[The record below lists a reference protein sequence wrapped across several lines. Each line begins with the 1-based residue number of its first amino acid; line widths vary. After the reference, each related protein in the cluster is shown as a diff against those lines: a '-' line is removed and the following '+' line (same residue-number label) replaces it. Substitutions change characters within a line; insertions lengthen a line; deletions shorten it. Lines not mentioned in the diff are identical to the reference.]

1 MGECTDKRFQQMLHP
16 YELGILPPDQAE
28 AFELHL
34 YECDACVENVRQFKE
49 ASLVI
54 RHDLDVREAVKLAVG
69 ADETADSSLVADRAT
84 VPGWARVRRVAIPTM
99 VLTAAA
105 VIVLILWPWHIEVSP
120 LKEAEA
126 VENRLA
132 IMYFDNAVDRND
144 PDKLGEV
151 AANLLITDLAESRYM
166 QVVPGQRIRDILRQ
180 LEREGAAVSGHVSA
194 LSVGEKANARWILT
208 GTILQV
214 EPTMVIST
222 ELIDVASHTAI
233 ASAEITGAPDE
244 TVFAVVDRL
253 SARVRSDLSLPTAAH
268 NERDPSV
275 ADVTTHSPEAYR
287 YYLEGVDYYMQF
299 YTNEARTS
307 FEKALS
313 YDSTYAMAYYYLSMA
328 KDKRLIDSAL
338 KYSDHIGQKDRLYIL
353 SQYASGRGDT
363 DLAIA
368 ELERI
373 VEAFPDE
380 KYALYRIGNYK
391 HYESKYAE
399 AVTYLNRAIAID
411 SCFKL
416 AYNFLSY
423 TYDKMGD
430 FDHALWAINKY
441 IELVPEEANPY
452 DSRGDLLAAHGRLA
466 DAMESY
472 RTALAKKPDFQASQA
487 NLARMCLFSHDFDR
501 AESLYTAWADRPDP
515 RFKQAGLF
523 FLSVV
528 ELYRGKVRQALTL
541 LDRAVTADGAMS
553 ADSTP
558 LYIFEKQA
566 MLRADLGD
574 FDGALAII
582 SRLLE
587 DERRSNKKETT
598 MLVGAQALILTDAG
612 KLDEAKA
619 AVDRL
624 AVLFKEDKASPE
636 NLGFAAGY
644 LSMAMGNLDGAI
656 MKLEETAKQ
665 SPKSPAQYWLARAYL
680 KAGLSDKAAA
690 KLEEQLGVY
699 NDGWRWCDGDWSISM
714 HYYLGTAYENLGR
727 RDRAIE
733 QYKTFLGL
741 WKDADPEIMAQYDA
755 RQRLARLESTP

>member
-34 YECDACVENVRQFKE
+34 YECDACVESVRQFKE
-49 ASLVI
+49 ASLTM
-54 RHDLDVREAVKLAVG
+54 RHDLDVREAVELAVG
-69 ADETADSSLVADRAT
+69 ADETADDSLVADRAA
-84 VPGWARVRRVAIPTM
+84 VSGWARVRRVAIPTM

-132 IMYFDNAVDRND
+132 VMYFDNAVDRND

-151 AANLLITDLAESRYM
+151 IANLLITDLAESRYM
-166 QVVPGQRIRDILRQ
+166 QVVPGQRIRDILRL

-222 ELIDVASHTAI
+222 ELIDVASHTGI
-233 ASAEITGAPDE
+233 ASARIAGAPDE

-253 SARVRSDLSLPTAAH
+253 SGRVRSDLSLPAAAD
-268 NERDPSV
+268 NERDPAV
-275 ADVTTHSPEAYR
+275 ADVTTHSAEAYR
-287 YYLEGVDYYMQF
+287 SYLEGVDYYMQF
-299 YTNEARTS
+299 YSAEAKAC

-313 YDSTYAMAYYYLSMA
+313 YDSTYAMAYYYLSMS

-338 KYSDHIGQKDRLYIL
+338 KYSGHIGQKDRLYIL
-353 SQYASGRGDT
+353 SQYASGRGDL

-380 KYALYRIGNYK
+380 KYALYRIAN
-391 HYESKYAE
+391 HMHNESKYKE

-441 IELVPEEANPY
+441 IDLVPEEANPY

-466 DAMESY
+466 EAMESY

-487 NLARMCLFSHDFDR
+487 NLARMCLFSHDYAL
-501 AESLYTAWADRPDP
+501 AESLYTAWSDRPDTKY
-515 RFKQAGLF
+515 KQAGLF
-523 FLSVV
+523 FLALTALH
-528 ELYRGKVRQALTL
+528 EGKLHQALTL
-541 LDRAVTADGAMS
+541 LERSVTADGALS

-558 LYIFEKQA
+558 VYILEKQA
-566 MLRADLGD
+566 VILADLGN
-574 FDGALAII
+574 FDGALTMIKRCAE
-582 SRLLE
+582 L
-587 DERRSNKKETT
+587 ERRLSQKDPAVSMTSYA
-598 MLVGAQALILTDAG
+598 VILANAG
-612 KLDEAKA
+612 KFDEAKA
-619 AVDRL
+619 IVDSL
-624 AVLFKEDKASPE
+624 AISVKNGKANSD

-644 LSMAMGNLDGAI
+644 MLMAKGDLDGAI
-656 MKLEETAKQ
+656 VKFEHTASE
-665 SPKSPAQYWLARAYL
+665 SPKSPANYWLARAYL
-680 KAGLSDKAAA
+680 KAGLSEKAAA
-690 KLEEQLGVY
+690 KFEEQLAVY
-699 NDGWRWCDGDWSISM
+699 NDGWRWCYGDWSVSTY
-714 HYYLGTAYENLGR
+714 YYLGVAYENLGQP
-727 RDRAIE
+727 DRATE
-733 QYKTFLGL
+733 QYRTFLDL
-741 WKDADPEIMAQYDA
+741 WKAADPEVMARYDA
-755 RQRLARLESTP
+755 KQRLARLESTP